1 MIKPNTAESA
11 LREMQ
16 SIIGRRGKD
25 YGECGDN
32 FKRIASLWSEYKGVE
47 FSKEEV
53 AVFFMLA
60 KIARL
65 AQTPGHKDSLLDIG
79 GYAALAIEAEQEP
92 FDPVKDLDR
101 LRGRKND
108 KT

>member
-1 MIKPNTAESA
+1 MGIEPNTAHSA

-16 SIIGRRGKD
+16 TIIGNRGEN
-25 YGECGDN
+25 YGNCRDN
-32 FKRIASLWSEYKGVE
+32 FKRIADLWSDYKGVE
-47 FSKEEV
+47 FSREDV
-53 AVFFMLA
+53 AVLFMLA

-92 FDPVKDLDR
+92 FDPAKDLDR
-101 LRGRKND
+101 LRGRK
-108 KT
+108 K